1 MPIFEEFDE
10 AWVRLSVFA
19 IVFALVACLELLRPK
34 RKLRARKDRRWLT
47 NLAIVALDS
56 LIVRGMA
63 MLSVPLAALAAAYY
77 AEGHDI
83 GLLNMLD
90 APLWLNVLVTVVVLD
105 FAIWLQHVI
114 FHKFP
119 ILWRLHQVHHADTD
133 IDVST
138 ALRFHPIE
146 IAASMLW
153 KIICVMALGASA
165 AGVLLFEIILNAC
178 AMFSH
183 ANLDLPAKLD
193 QIVRKLIV
201 TPDMH
206 RIHHS
211 VLRREHDSNY
221 GFNLSIWDRL
231 FRTYRDQ
238 PEAGHRDMTIGLPPY
253 QSEAP
258 TRLGWSLLLPFQ
270 RLPPQQEEP

>member
-1 MPIFEEFDE
+1 MLSFEQLDE
-10 AWVRLSVFA
+10 TWIRFAAFA
-19 IVFALVACLELLRPK
+19 IVFVLVACLELLRPK
-34 RKLRARKDRRWLT
+34 RHLRARKDRRWLT
-47 NLAIVALDS
+47 NLTIVALDS

-77 AEGHDI
+77 AERQGI
-83 GLLNMLD
+83 GLLNVLD
-90 APLWLNVLVTVVVLD
+90 APLWLNVFLTVILLD

-114 FHKFP
+114 FHKIP
-119 ILWRLHQVHHADTD
+119 LLWRLHQVHHADPD

-146 IAASMLW
+146 IAASMIW
-153 KIICVMALGASA
+153 KIVCVLTLGASA
-165 AGVLLFEIILNAC
+165 AGVLLFEVILNAC

-183 ANLDLPAKLD
+183 ANLDLPARLD
-193 QIVRKLIV
+193 RIVRKLIV

-206 RIHHS
+206 RVHHS

-231 FRTYRDQ
+231 FGTYRDQ
-238 PEAGHRDMTIGLPPY
+238 PEAGHQGMTIGLPPY

-258 TRLGWSLLLPFQ
+258 TRLSWSLLLPFQ
-270 RLPPQQEEP
+270 RLPPQ